1 VRKLAFLLSL
11 LVALAPGATL
21 GAPACEQVVGE
32 LNRRLP
38 SRLDEAE
45 LVEALRALGASH
57 GRSLPPAFV
66 TKRHAQAAGWRPGA
80 DLWRV
85 PALRGKSIGGDRFGN
100 REGSLPGGKRR
111 WREADLSYRGGR
123 RGAKRLLYSDDGL
136 RFVTVDHYRTFLD
149 VPACR

>member
-1 VRKLAFLLSL
+1 MRWSALLLSL
-11 LVALAPGATL
+11 LVALAPATARGL
-21 GAPACEQVVGE
+21 PACEQVVPE

-38 SRLDEAE
+38 ARLDEAE

-57 GRSLPPAFV
+57 GRSLPPTFV
-66 TKRHAQAAGWRPGA
+66 TKRQAQAAGWRPGG

-85 PALRGKSIGGDRFGN
+85 PALRGKSLGGDRFGN
-100 REGSLPGGKRR
+100 REGRLPGGKRR

-136 RFVTVDHYRTFLD
+136 RFVTVNHYRTFLE
-149 VPACR
+149 VPPCR